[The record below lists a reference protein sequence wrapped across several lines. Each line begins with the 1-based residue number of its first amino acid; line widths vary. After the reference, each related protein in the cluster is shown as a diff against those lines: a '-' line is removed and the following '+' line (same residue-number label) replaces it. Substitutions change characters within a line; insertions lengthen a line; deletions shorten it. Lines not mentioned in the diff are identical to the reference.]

1 MFFYVVER
9 SLLQL
14 RKWSSEGLSDLT
26 VAVNLSARNLRA
38 PNLTR
43 RISRM
48 IESYGIEPGRLTL
61 ELTETA
67 LMSDAD
73 HSMRTLRA
81 LRDECGVE
89 IAVDDFGVGLSSIA
103 YLRDLP
109 ASEVKIDKTFCHG
122 LPGDQANEAIVR
134 AIHQLSSRLGKKVTV
149 EGVETAE
156 TFSFFRDI
164 GIDQVQGYW
173 IARPM
178 EPLALKDWWT
188 KNHRRLETPTVRSM
202 TRSAS

>member
-1 MFFYVVER
+1 MEEWNR
-9 SLLQL
+9 EAPQATP
-14 RKWSSEGLSDLT
+14 LSI
-26 VAVNLSARNLRA
+26 AVNLSARNLRA

-67 LMSDAD
+67 LMADAD
-73 HSMRTLRA
+73 HAMRTLRA

-134 AIHQLSSRLGKKVTV
+134 AIHQLSTRLGKRVTV
-149 EGVETAE
+149 EGVETEE

-178 EPLALKDWWT
+178 EPSALKDWWA
-188 KNHRRLETPTVRSM
+188 KNQRRLETPAVRSM
-202 TRSAS
+202 SRSAS